1 MKNLKKLSALA
12 LLFTAIAFGAC
23 TEDANMGEIID
34 NTEINSPSP
43 ASGNGNSSTESEE
56 DKPGG

>member
-23 TEDANMGEIID
+23 SEDANMDEIID

-43 ASGNGNSSTESEE
+43 ASGN
-56 DKPGG
+56 DQFI